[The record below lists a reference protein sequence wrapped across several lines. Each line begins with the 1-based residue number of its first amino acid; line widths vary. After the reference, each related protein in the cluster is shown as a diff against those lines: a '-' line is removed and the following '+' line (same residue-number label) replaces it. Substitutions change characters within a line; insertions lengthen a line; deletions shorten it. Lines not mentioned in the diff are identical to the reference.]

1 MLVKKLKDKLRN
13 PQTLFFRVLRA
24 LIDFLYQFSIPPV
37 GPLKWFYRGLYYFGK
52 ISVEVW
58 RRVLSG
64 LLWKPMFISRCE
76 TVGKRLQLEQLPY
89 ITGVGKIQLGDD
101 VRISGRIGIHFSDRL
116 ERPPK
121 LTVGDN
127 VFIGHGSTMALADR
141 ITIGNDCMLAGGTSI
156 RDNDGHPLSPKARKT
171 GESIREE
178 EAKPVT
184 IGNNV
189 WFGSRCQVLKGVSIG
204 DNAVIAARSLVTKDV
219 PPNTVAAG
227 SPAKV
232 IRHIDER

>member
-1 MLVKKLKDKLRN
+1 MIVKKLKDKLRN
-13 PQTLFFRVLRA
+13 PRTPFFRLLRA
-24 LIDFLYQFSIPPV
+24 LINFVYQFSIPPV

-52 ISVEVW
+52 VFAEVW

-76 TVGKRLQLEQLPY
+76 KVGKRLQLEQLPY
-89 ITGVGKIQLGDD
+89 ITGVGSIQLGDD
-101 VRISGRIGIHFSDRL
+101 VRISGKIGIHFSDRL
-116 ERPPK
+116 ERVPK

-127 VFIGHGSTMALADR
+127 VFIGHGSSLHLAAG

-156 RDNDGHPLSPKARKT
+156 

-189 WFGSRCQVLKGVSIG
+189 WLGSRCQVLKGVSIG
-204 DNAVIAARSLVTKDV
+204 DNAVIAARSLVTKDI

-232 IRHIDER
+232 IRQIEE